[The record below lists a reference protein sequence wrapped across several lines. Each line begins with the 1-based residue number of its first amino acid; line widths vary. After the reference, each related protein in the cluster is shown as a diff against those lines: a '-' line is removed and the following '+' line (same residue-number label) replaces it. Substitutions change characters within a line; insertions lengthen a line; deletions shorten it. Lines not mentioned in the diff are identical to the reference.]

1 MLCMIILTTT
11 ERVIAREYAGIV
23 ARSEMKDLYDLSIS
37 ELSAQPEKTRRNEDL
52 EPRPFSR

>member
-1 MLCMIILTTT
+1 MLCMLMLTTT

-23 ARSEMKDLYDLSIS
+23 ARSEMAGLYNLSLS
-37 ELSAQPEKTRRNEDL
+37 QLSAQPEKTRRNEDL